1 MRKVHSDDDPWVHA
15 KFDLCWKDEP
25 EDRTFG
31 GELAFPSWVPEPVI
45 QMAVSMWK
53 IDAERR
59 PRSCVDEN
67 TAAQEA
73 ILRLARDSRMREVWD
88 ELRKKHHHVDATV
101 AWSHWH
107 KMLGE
112 TASLVD
118 RTPEEIGLALFFHRA
133 AFLAIEDI
141 RRRDEATNP
150 DPSEAD
156 LHRLAAG
163 YLDLAGGGP
172 VSEQW
177 ALILGN
183 VSRFFANFDL
193 QTDDLQIITPAIQRD
208 HGNRRVRIFANLLA
222 NVTNRLFGQALHGTV
237 ANTVNVALDL
247 KGKQQITRKN
257 VKNWWL
263 RDWAHTRPVTGVEH
277 VRRVFGHAP

>member
-31 GELAFPSWVPEPVI
+31 GDLAFPSWVPEPVI

-101 AWSHWH
+101 AWAHWH
-107 KMLGE
+107 EIIGE

-118 RTPEEIGLALFFHRA
+118 RSSEEIGLALFFHRA
-133 AFLAIEDI
+133 VLLALQDFAL
-141 RRRDEATNP
+141 RDAAVTP
-150 DPSEAD
+150 MCRADQHRLEAD
-156 LHRLAAG
+156 F
-163 YLDLAGGGP
+163 LDFRDGVERP
-172 VSEQW
+172 ENIFVPIFESHM
-177 ALILGN
+177 
-183 VSRFFANFDL
+183 RFFDDFNL
-193 QTDDLQIITPAIQRD
+193 QTTMPVIQRYR
-208 HGNRRVRIFANLLA
+208 GNRRVRFFANLLA
-222 NVTNRLFGQALHGTV
+222 NVTSQLFGQVLHGTV

-263 RDWAHTRPVTGVEH
+263 RDWAHTRPVTGLIS
-277 VRRVFGHAP
+277 G